1 MWNSYWNGKSRRE
14 LPRVNYNESSEEEE
28 NFDSPLV
35 SPERPPVSRAG
46 SPQPLAIPTLGDN
59 VDEELEAVS
68 QTLRNV
74 GHTHTFRGTHPHT
87 PGDRPDPEG
96 IGEEEVLEIN
106 VVGAGDNLKD
116 GADNEDEDGANNMP
130 NNDIIPFDTEDGVD
144 EAGAMRE
151 ACARVE
157 KIEWDMTDLLFV
169 FTQLETKMAS
179 SGVKK
184 QFTKFQVVSGVLP
197 KRILDQVKSM
207 VRRNE
212 AEFPNKDAYKLLKKE
227 ILKIFGPKPEAAIE
241 RGLSRVLTSTP
252 SELARQL
259 VNDLCKHELTCDC
272 CPAFISTL
280 WKRQLPGNVRAG
292 IAHITFSKDT
302 FDAIV
307 TLADDIFLS
316 TKASGSV
323 AAIQTSAASV
333 PLDETLPAIP
343 YATQEVNAV
352 SRGRGGRGGRGRGG
366 RNNRGNGRGGQNGGG
381 QNNQQSGG
389 ASGGQNP
396 KHKGTKHPDLPAGDW
411 QGCSMHFRWGR
422 SAFFCSEPGTCPW
435 KNVFKQK

>member
-1 MWNSYWNGKSRRE
+1 MTRVTEDFSGCKLNGSAYE
-14 LPRVNYNESSEEEE
+14 YIDSEEEE
-28 NFDSPLV
+28 V
-35 SPERPPVSRAG
+35 
-46 SPQPLAIPTLGDN
+46 
-59 VDEELEAVS
+59 
-68 QTLRNV
+68 V
-74 GHTHTFRGTHPHT
+74 G
-87 PGDRPDPEG
+87 
-96 IGEEEVLEIN
+96 L
-106 VVGAGDNLKD
+106 VVGAGASENKANPQL
-116 GADNEDEDGANNMP
+116 GAMAGDE
-130 NNDIIPFDTEDGVD
+130 IIPFDTEDGAD

-157 KIEWDMTDLLFV
+157 KVEWDMTDLLFV

-227 ILKIFGPKPEAAIE
+227 ILKIFGPKQEAAIE

-272 CPAFISTL
+272 CQAFISTL

-292 IAHITFSKDT
+292 IAHITFSKQT

-316 TKASGSV
+316 TKASSTV
-323 AAIQTSAASV
+323 AAIQSSAAAPPTASM
-333 PLDETLPAIP
+333 DETLPAIP

-352 SRGRGGRGGRGRGG
+352 SRGRGQGWRGGRGRGG
-366 RNNRGNGRGGQNGGG
+366 RNNRGGGRGGQNG
-381 QNNQQSGG
+381 QNNQQQSGG

-396 KHKGTKHPDLPAGDW
+396 RHKGTKHPDLPAGDVNSY
-411 QGCSMHFRWGR
+411 CSMHFKWGR